1 MCSALGVQGRRR
13 TLPFKMPFLP
23 PPFPV
28 KLGLQQVPKGLQD
41 VAVLFAM
48 KTNRAM
54 PAFIRSVT
62 RAMDDVLKCTAASSA
77 SRDLLMKSKPR
88 SRLCESY
95 FKSLKEKG
103 VGCLAGWAGGKVATA
118 LTLSSGDKQR

>member
-1 MCSALGVQGRRR
+1 MCNALGLQKRRR

-28 KLGLQQVPKGLQD
+28 KLGLHRVRKGSQD

-62 RAMDDVLKCTAASSA
+62 RATDNVLKGTAASSA

-103 VGCLAGWAGGKVATA
+103 VGCLAGWAGRQGGQ
-118 LTLSSGDKQR
+118 SSDTEQW